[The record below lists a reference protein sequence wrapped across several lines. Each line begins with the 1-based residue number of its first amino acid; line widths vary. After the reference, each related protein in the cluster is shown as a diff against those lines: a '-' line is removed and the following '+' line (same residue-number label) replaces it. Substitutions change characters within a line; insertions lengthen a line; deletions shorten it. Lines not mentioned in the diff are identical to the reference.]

1 MKNNYLNKHDAR
13 NVSKSR
19 AIITGKR
26 RVAIDVRVSTEH
38 EQQIDALENQ
48 IQWAEELGNDHKDW
62 TFDVNSDLYIERGLS
77 GTTMK
82 KRPEFNRMITLAK
95 QGKYDLIVVREV
107 CRFMRNAKITLNLV
121 DELLDY
127 GVEVYFVNDGIWS
140 RNPDD
145 YFKLTIMAQYAEQES
160 RKTSERVFSGQAV
173 ARENGNIFGNG
184 NILGYKMIV
193 GEKSKDSHYEINE
206 EEAETVRT
214 IYNLALKGMGIKK
227 IKHYLEGDNSES
239 RVYKTAEGK
248 TKWYESTIQR
258 ILRRPTYMGAIEHF
272 QSVTENPLT
281 HARRS
286 VQKEQRVK
294 YDLKEKIP
302 CIIEP
307 DIWQAVQV
315 AIDSRVNH
323 NFNSI
328 SQSGIN
334 GVVTN
339 KNVFC
344 RKMRCGC
351 GRRFKYDEENKPDG
365 IVRGTFRCYSLID
378 DGSQDVRKKRSEIL
392 DDDCS
397 IYGIRDWKMNFITL
411 EVFKYLECDTEK
423 VKGTLIDIINKS
435 YADEGISGYS
445 EEDILKFRKEIDNLN
460 NKNERLLD
468 GFEDGI
474 YSKEK
479 YLERKLRNDT
489 DINRIQEIIN
499 KAEAVHAKDEQK
511 EKTLKAV
518 QKFIEET
525 LEFPKVNGYKTKV
538 PEALIEAYVNSIKAC
553 ANNVFEFNIRINPEV
568 PVQIPIKPDD
578 EFNPQYDSA
587 NVFLDN
593 SDASLIAEFKLTYDD
608 AKRYTSIM
616 KGKYKVLRTHFDKPI
631 TVRIYANL

>member
-1 MKNNYLNKHDAR
+1 MKNHYLNKHDAR

-48 IQWAEELGNDHKDW
+48 IQWAEELGNDHEDW

-127 GVEVYFVNDGIWS
+127 GVEVYFVNDNIWS

-193 GEKSKDSHYEINE
+193 GEKSKDSHYEIVD
-206 EEAETVRT
+206 EEAETVRI

-227 IKHYLEGDNSES
+227 IKHYLEGDNPDSK
-239 RVYKTAEGK
+239 VYKTAEGN

-258 ILRRPTYMGAIEHF
+258 ILRRPTYMGTIEHF

-281 HARRS
+281 HARRR

-307 DIWQAVQV
+307 TVWQAVQA

-323 NFNSI
+323 YFNST

-378 DGSQDVRKKRSEIL
+378 DGSQDVRKRRSEIL

-423 VKGTLIDIINKS
+423 IKSTLIDIINKS

-553 ANNVFEFNIRINPEV
+553 ANNVFEFNIRINPDV

-631 TVRIYANL
+631 TVRVYANL